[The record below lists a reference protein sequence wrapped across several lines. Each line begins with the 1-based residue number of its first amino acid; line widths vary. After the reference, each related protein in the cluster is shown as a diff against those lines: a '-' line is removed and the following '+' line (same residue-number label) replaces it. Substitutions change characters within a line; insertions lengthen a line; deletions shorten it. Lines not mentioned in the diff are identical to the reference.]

1 MLAAAWVVVP
11 LLCTF
16 ALMIW
21 LCLCPSPTH
30 LLVHGGPLWVGRY
43 RKVYLIS
50 TENLSV
56 AGARG
61 GDLLGV
67 AMVTPFICICL
78 HLLIACF
85 AVNWHLPSILNIAY
99 QQVHKSR
106 KMSYMYVH
114 YSSSFE
120 CINSHINSQTFNA
133 ENTKTLTYKLSSV
146 IVWKFL
152 LRWLKTVIF
161 LCESWALTCT

>member
-1 MLAAAWVVVP
+1 M
-11 LLCTF
+11 
-16 ALMIW
+16 
-21 LCLCPSPTH
+21 
-30 LLVHGGPLWVGRY
+30 
-43 RKVYLIS
+43 
-50 TENLSV
+50 

-61 GDLLGV
+61 GDLLEV

-106 KMSYMYVH
+106 KMSYMYMH

-133 ENTKTLTYKLSSV
+133 ENTKTLTYKLTHSGQVLKYQHLKSGDEKNCKK
-146 IVWKFL
+146 IELCSFPLKFGDT
-152 LRWLKTVIF
+152 KIQIYTHIHG
-161 LCESWALTCT
+161 